1 MYPKNLLFLLV
12 CFISCSTHAQEATSL
27 VRALPP
33 LETVLSWA
41 ERSAYRV
48 KEQEMMS
55 LEKQESISIA
65 QKKWMDKVFVDLGA
79 QRSNNGSVLNV
90 TNSLTEG
97 DINSLSFQ
105 NLNSLRTGLTVRLSL
120 FDGLGRKH
128 LVQEAA
134 YRKKASDYRILYLKQ
149 EAQQTITTLYK
160 DVALMGK
167 IILIKAEKQ
176 TMLQLQKQLAEKEFK
191 QGQIHLSELARVSEL
206 AANAR
211 IDFEIAL
218 NEYDK
223 AFSALELLVGVS
235 FDSLNQGKK
244 P

>member
-1 MYPKNLLFLLV
+1 MKPKKILFFFSFL
-12 CFISCSTHAQEATSL
+12 FSCTANAQDAKPL

-41 ERSAYRV
+41 EKTSYRV

-55 LEKQESISIA
+55 LEKQESIAIA

-79 QRSNNGSVLNV
+79 QRSNNGAVLNV
-90 TNSLTEG
+90 SNSLTDG
-97 DINSLSFQ
+97 DVNSLSFQ

-128 LVQEAA
+128 LIQEAA
-134 YRKKASDYRILYLKQ
+134 FRKQASDYRILYLKQ
-149 EAQQTITTLYK
+149 EAQQTITSLYK
-160 DVALMGK
+160 DIALMGR
-167 IILIKAEKQ
+167 IIGIKAEKQ

-211 IDFEIAL
+211 IDFETAL

-235 FDSLNQGKK
+235 FDSLNQAKK

>member
-79 QRSNNGSVLNV
+79 QRSNNGAVLNV
-90 TNSLTEG
+90 TNSLTE
-97 DINSLSFQ
+97 
-105 NLNSLRTGLTVRLSL
+105 
-120 FDGLGRKH
+120 
-128 LVQEAA
+128 
-134 YRKKASDYRILYLKQ
+134 
-149 EAQQTITTLYK
+149 
-160 DVALMGK
+160 
-167 IILIKAEKQ
+167 
-176 TMLQLQKQLAEKEFK
+176 
-191 QGQIHLSELARVSEL
+191 
-206 AANAR
+206 
-211 IDFEIAL
+211 
-218 NEYDK
+218 
-223 AFSALELLVGVS
+223 
-235 FDSLNQGKK
+235 
-244 P
+244 